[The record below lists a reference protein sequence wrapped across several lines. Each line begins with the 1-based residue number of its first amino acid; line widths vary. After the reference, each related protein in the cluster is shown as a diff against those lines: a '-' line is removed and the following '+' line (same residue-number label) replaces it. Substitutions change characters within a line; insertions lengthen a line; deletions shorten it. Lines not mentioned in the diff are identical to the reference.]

1 MAKEV
6 PAFLR
11 AEIGNTPT
19 NPTQEPQN
27 RVLGRLAQMR
37 LQFAEG
43 QLDEVEVRRILRL
56 QLTFA
61 AREEPPHRPPAAC
74 DPAFAHRRED
84 LVQHQV
90 RLVGNQF
97 QQTPRAASGGVLPPL
112 ARYKPLHRAKIK
124 IAKSDKCHSNRVD
137 GLLLIE
143 Q

>member
-19 NPTQEPQN
+19 NPTPEPQN
-27 RVLGRLAQMR
+27 GMLGRLAQMR

-43 QLDEVEVRRILRL
+43 QLDEVEFRRILRL

-74 DPAFAHRRED
+74 DPAFAHRRDD
-84 LVQHQV
+84 LGVPADSACCQ
-90 RLVGNQF
+90 RRGAAAAWLVGQHARG
-97 QQTPRAASGGVLPPL
+97 RAAQAVTS
-112 ARYKPLHRAKIK
+112 RKNKNCK
-124 IAKSDKCHSNRVD
+124 K
-137 GLLLIE
+137 
-143 Q
+143 